1 MPEDV
6 TRDLKAFTP
15 VVPDRDALLFAAGKA
30 AARRWSGWKW
40 LTLAL
45 TVTNAVTLGVLLW
58 PRTAASV
65 APVVNPELPLTEPPP
80 SLVPEP
86 YSYIALRQGWDTPP
100 KPTDSGPASP
110 PAAPLTPRS
119 LSDPRFN

>member
-30 AARRWSGWKW
+30 AGRRWSGWKW

-58 PRTAASV
+58 PRTIPSFV
-65 APVVNPELPLTEPPP
+65 PVEFPESQPVESSP
-80 SLVPEP
+80 SLAPEP

-100 KPTDSGPASP
+100 KPADSGPASP